1 MLLSERRKDAFRASY
16 KSARKTE
23 LRQCYA
29 SWSSDKQKAYEYQR
43 RLCYDLDGFDFRI
56 LSASRFFFTVG
67 FLYPDPETGV
77 FMLHIATGRNV
88 YEFEF

>member
-1 MLLSERRKDAFRASY
+1 MKLSNTRKDALRASY
-16 KSARKTE
+16 KSSWKTE
-23 LRQCYA
+23 LRECYA

-43 RLCYDLDGFDFRI
+43 RLCYDLDGSDFRI

-67 FLYPDPETGV
+67 FLFPDPETGV
-77 FMLHIATGRNV
+77 IMLHIATGRNV